1 MTAACPPVPL
11 GAAIRHEWLL
21 DRSTLTVDHGA
32 YGAAPKVVLAAKE
45 DWRRRMQ
52 AQPSLFLRLILRGAD
67 ILAAAWRT
75 EIGAGAALSAAMRLV
90 RLPVPGQAS
99 PERALAARR
108 QLERRGWDTP
118 VSALRNRLRLR
129 LSAQAYNQAAD
140 YEQLAAIVEA
150 FSAQDI
156 V

>member
-21 DRSTLTVDHGA
+21 DWSTLTVKHGA
-32 YGAAPKVVLAAKE
+32 YGAAPKVVLAAQE
-45 DWRRRMQ
+45 DWRRRME
-52 AQPSLFLRLILRGAD
+52 AQPWLFMRLTLRGAD

-75 EIGAGAALSAAMRLV
+75 EIGAGPALSAAMRLV

-108 QLERRGWDTP
+108 KLERRGCDTP
-118 VSALRNRLRLR
+118 VLALGNGLWLR
-129 LSAQAYNQAAD
+129 LSAQAYNEAAE
-140 YEQLAAIVEA
+140 YEQRAAFVEA
-150 FSAQDI
+150 FPAEDI